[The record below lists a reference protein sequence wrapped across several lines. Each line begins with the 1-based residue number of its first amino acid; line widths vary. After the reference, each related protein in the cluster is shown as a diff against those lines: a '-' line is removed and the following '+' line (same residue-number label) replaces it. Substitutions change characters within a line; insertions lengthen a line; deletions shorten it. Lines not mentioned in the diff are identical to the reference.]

1 MNRRSFLTAGIAAGI
16 ASPALAANEQQ
27 ACAPARGTGDLG
39 LIIERASG
47 SVLVVD
53 VSARKTISRIEGLG
67 DLSHATAVF
76 GPSERYAYVFGRD
89 GGLTKVDMLGCR
101 IVARVIQAG
110 NAIGGAI
117 SDDGALIVASNYTPG
132 GVKVFDA
139 NDLTELASIPA
150 IGANGKQS
158 KTVGLV
164 DLPGR
169 RFAYALY
176 DANEI
181 WIADFSAGMTPALTK
196 FTDVGKLPYDAN
208 VTSDARHY
216 LAGLFG
222 EDGFAHIDLWAET
235 PKVERV
241 SSGYNAGREKLPI
254 YKMPHLEGWAQS
266 GGSLVVPA
274 AGQHEALIL
283 DLDTMKEQ
291 GRIALHSQP
300 VFCVARPDGRE
311 VWINFAHP
319 ANDTVQVL
327 DIPTRKIVHTFKP
340 GPAVLHLEFTPRGH
354 EVWISVRDADRID
367 IYDVRTREKKAEIA
381 SLKPSGIFFTAR
393 AHRLGA

>member
-1 MNRRSFLTAGIAAGI
+1 MNRRAFLAAGLS
-16 ASPALAANEQQ
+16 AGVAAPALASSAQQ
-27 ACAPARGTGDLG
+27 GCAVSRGTGDLG

-47 SVLVVD
+47 SVLIVD
-53 VSARKTISRIEGLG
+53 VSARTILSRIEGLG

-76 GPSERYAYVFGRD
+76 GPSERYAYIFGRD
-89 GGLTKVDMLGCR
+89 GGLTKVDMLACR
-101 IVARVIQAG
+101 IEARVIQAG

-132 GVKVFDA
+132 GIKVFDA
-139 NDLTELASIPA
+139 NDLKELVSIPA
-150 IGANGKQS
+150 IGANGKPS

-176 DANEI
+176 DADEI
-181 WIADFSAGMTPALTK
+181 WIADFAGSMTPALTK
-196 FTDVGKLPYDAN
+196 FTGVGRLPYDAN

-216 LAGLFG
+216 IAGLFG
-222 EDGFAHIDLWAET
+222 EDGFAHLDLWAET
-235 PKVERV
+235 PKVGRI
-241 SSGYNAGREKLPI
+241 SSGYNAGREKLPV

-266 GGSLVVPA
+266 GGSLLVPA
-274 AGQHEALIL
+274 AGQHEALLL

-291 GRIALHSQP
+291 ARIPLHSQP

-319 ANDTVQVL
+319 ANDTIQVF
-327 DIPTRKIVHTFKP
+327 DMPGRRIVHTFKP

-367 IYDVRTREKKAEIA
+367 IYDVKTREKKAELPA
-381 SLKPSGIFFTAR
+381 AKPSGIFFTAR